1 MLQPTEALEAHP
13 IEELELHLLVREPV
27 EALQYHDAHHRL
39 DRIGRPSAF
48 GLILRGK
55 NLLDFRRQR
64 RKVDHRVHLLQGI
77 AQAIELGA
85 MFFCGKEVRLDRGA
99 ARHGSGSSRL
109 RTEEFYQRPGVEG
122 FFEVPHDLVP
132 FRTDKRFHHSS
143 TAVQCFP

>member
-55 NLLDFRRQR
+55 NLLHFRRQR

-85 MFFCGKEVRLDRGA
+85 MFFCGKEVGRESRCGASWFGLLSTQDRGILSEA
-99 ARHGSGSSRL
+99 
-109 RTEEFYQRPGVEG
+109 GVEG
-122 FFEVPHDLVP
+122 FFEVPSISRSDTLRRLH
-132 FRTDKRFHHSS
+132 
-143 TAVQCFP
+143 C

>member
-1 MLQPTEALEAHP
+1 MLQPTKALETRP
-13 IEELELHLLVREPV
+13 IKELELHLFVRKPV
-27 EALQYHDAHHRL
+27 ETLQHHDAHHRL

-55 NLLDFRRQR
+55 NLLHFRRQR

-85 MFFCGKEVRLDRGA
+85 MFFCGKEVGLDRSA

>member
-13 IEELELHLLVREPV
+13 IEQLVLHLLVREPV

-55 NLLDFRRQR
+55 NLLHFRRQR

-85 MFFCGKEVRLDRGA
+85 MFFCGKEVGLDRGA
-99 ARHGSGSSRL
+99 ARHGSGSSRI
-109 RTEEFYQRPGVEG
+109 RTKEFYQRPGVEG
-122 FFEVPHDLVP
+122 FFEVPSISRSDTLRRLH
-132 FRTDKRFHHSS
+132 
-143 TAVQCFP
+143 C

>member
-13 IEELELHLLVREPV
+13 IEELELHLFVREPI
-27 EALQYHDAHHRL
+27 EALQHDDAPHRL

-55 NLLDFRRQR
+55 NLLLLRRQR

-85 MFFCGKEVRLDRGA
+85 MFFCGKEVGLDRGA
-99 ARHGSGSSRL
+99 ARHGSGSSRI
-109 RTEEFYQRPGVEG
+109 RTGEFYQRPGVEG
-122 FFEVPHDLVP
+122 FFEVP
-132 FRTDKRFHHSS
+132 K
-143 TAVQCFP
+143 

>member
-13 IEELELHLLVREPV
+13 IEELELHLFVQAPV

-85 MFFCGKEVRLDRGA
+85 MFFCGKEVGLDRGA
-99 ARHGSGSSRL
+99 ACHGSGSSRI
-109 RTEEFYQRPGVEG
+109 RTEEFYQRPGVEE
-122 FFEVPHDLVP
+122 FFEVPVCMAAFLCSGS
-132 FRTDKRFHHSS
+132 K
-143 TAVQCFP
+143 

>member
-1 MLQPTEALEAHP
+1 MLQPTKALETRP
-13 IEELELHLLVREPV
+13 IKELVLHLLVREPI
-27 EALQYHDAHHRL
+27 ETLQHHDTHHRL

-55 NLLDFRRQR
+55 NLLHFRRQR

-85 MFFCGKEVRLDRGA
+85 MFFCGKEVGLDRGA

-122 FFEVPHDLVP
+122 FFEVPIT
-132 FRTDKRFHHSS
+132 FNRG
-143 TAVQCFP
+143 

>member
-1 MLQPTEALEAHP
+1 
-13 IEELELHLLVREPV
+13 
-27 EALQYHDAHHRL
+27 
-39 DRIGRPSAF
+39 
-48 GLILRGK
+48 
-55 NLLDFRRQR
+55 
-64 RKVDHRVHLLQGI
+64 
-77 AQAIELGA
+77 
-85 MFFCGKEVRLDRGA
+85 MFFCGKEVGLDRGA